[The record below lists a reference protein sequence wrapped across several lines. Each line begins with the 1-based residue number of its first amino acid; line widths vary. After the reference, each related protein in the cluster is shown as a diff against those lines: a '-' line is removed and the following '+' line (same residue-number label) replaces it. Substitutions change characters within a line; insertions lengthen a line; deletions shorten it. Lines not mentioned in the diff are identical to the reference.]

1 MALTVEY
8 SSRFVRTFRKLD
20 PALQEEVIEKVVLF
34 KSATNHKKLKVHK
47 LTGKLKRVWSF
58 SVNYRV
64 RITFAK
70 PKKNV
75 FLLETLGT
83 HDEVYE

>member
-20 PALQEEVIEKVVLF
+20 PALQEEVIEKVGLL
-34 KSATNHKKLKVHK
+34 KSAANH
-47 LTGKLKRVWSF
+47 
-58 SVNYRV
+58 
-64 RITFAK
+64 
-70 PKKNV
+70 KNV
-75 FLLETLGT
+75 FLLETIGT